1 MRIRTDGDYSH
12 RKDIIESAADRLDV
26 NKTRAV
32 LLSADA
38 VGSLL
43 EELEDALAHED
54 IPPRVA
60 EEIAEQVETRKWS
73 LVYEPHG
80 FRSKQ
85 K

>member
-12 RKDIIESAADRLDV
+12 RQDIIEDAAEKLGV

-43 EELEDALAHED
+43 EELEEALAHED
-54 IPPRVA
+54 ISPRVA
-60 EEIAEQVETRKWS
+60 REIAEQVETRKWS
-73 LVYEPHG
+73 LEYEPHT
-80 FRSKQ
+80 FLFERK
-85 K
+85 

>member
-1 MRIRTDGDYSH
+1 MRIRTDGDYAH
-12 RKDIIESAADRLDV
+12 RKDIIEDAADRLDV

-38 VGSLL
+38 IGSLL
-43 EELEDALAHED
+43 NELEDALSHED

-60 EEIAEQVETRKWS
+60 REIAEQVESRKWS
-73 LVYEPHG
+73 LEYQPHE
-80 FRSKQ
+80 FRFRK